1 MPNRRFPT
9 PKQPSY
15 QSSPTGTNEWDALKG
30 ELEGLLD
37 QVHGQIAE
45 YEHQH
50 QNDARQDYLEPV
62 RRYGTDDGAQHF
74 MNQHSTSDDS
84 GDQDPRR
91 QDALRHVQSAVAR
104 MGRKQDITRSSMR
117 QDDGDPVGSRLDRAV
132 AQIRTRQGQIRPD
145 APRQDNAPA
154 AAPSQRQQAPQDP
167 PAYVREIMQGMEGL
181 HRSVRDL
188 ANQNL
193 QNDPQQFS
201 ANFAQIEKRISA
213 LGDLMDRH
221 SDPALADM
229 GQQLDQ
235 LMKSTERLA
244 EIQIKQLAQFEDFR
258 ENNQP
263 PEINL
268 DGLENGIHNLYERLD
283 ALERTATAPSK
294 ELDTIARSV
303 AGIASAVGHLQEES
317 LAQKLPEIYA
327 QLQEIGDRIST
338 LDDKHSTRVT
348 DHIRREM
355 QGVRSDVTGAFA
367 PRFDSIEARLEG
379 LQENLA
385 QGPAEA
391 AQPDLSELHAIE
403 QRLNDAISSL
413 DSVRNVPTE
422 APSAQDN
429 EDVLGALTAMEDRL
443 NAAIDSID
451 RTQQNDSAPTDHFF
465 QSLKGMED
473 RIVDAIQALR
483 SATEQPRAPEAPS
496 IDLEGLKAIEARL
509 AEQLDAFDH
518 RLQAA
523 PEPAAPQ
530 AMAPQPAPEPT
541 PAPAREDHF
550 AAWDAAAETDTTE
563 APATFGDAS
572 QDDHTSAAPSFEE
585 AIGVEE
591 PAEDTQSFG
600 LGLASLGEQESN
612 EAQFSQD
619 EEADSESSFDHSQHT
634 EVPPLAE
641 PAPMEATS
649 LEDASPE
656 AGDFHEDV
664 PQPRSSFDAEP
675 SAFGEGP
682 RSLSDF
688 DDAPAAEAPEM
699 PDAPAPT
706 SQDFSAHA
714 PVATEGQSQDETLHH
729 ARQSFIAAARSAA
742 VAKNDT
748 PEQTTSLLGRAF
760 ARIKAGKDEKSG
772 DDAIAPTVD
781 DAAKADRLSAGENH
795 LHAASA
801 EIEDDAA
808 EMEMAAEQRRK
819 RFMMPFSK
827 KPKDETPEAPVSEEI
842 ERPKSAFDDEHSIS
856 LDGHPDYRDA
866 EEDET
871 EEEHKE
877 SFLSRHRQP
886 ILLGA
891 SIVAIIAMTAN
902 LINQNSSQGD
912 NQTSGDAPAITEP
925 AEAEMSSL
933 NDTSM
938 PRQIDMA
945 QTPSVEVGELA
956 ALTDQNTLA
965 DQEVGLV
972 APHPEAVD
980 QDLTTAS
987 VSPEPAKAAL
997 EELVPE
1003 VGPEGLRMAA
1013 AGGDV
1018 RAQFEMGA
1026 ILMEGQAVPKDSRAA
1041 SKWFEQAAAAGYAP
1055 AQYRLAAAFEHGIGV
1070 TQNIDQAKEWYKRA
1084 AENGNRMAMHN
1095 LAALYAS
1102 ADESQQ
1108 DFSKAGVWFKRA
1120 ADQGV
1125 VDSQFNLGMLYA
1137 RGLGVEQDLNQ
1148 SYFWFALA
1156 ANQGD
1161 QDAKGARDDVAR
1173 SIDAAQMQTLK
1184 EQVANWR
1191 PEEVA
1196 LGSNYAPIGT
1206 WDPEFDPGPAIDK
1219 KEVVLGVQSAL
1230 LKLGF
1235 SVGQPDGVMGPK
1247 TEDAIRGFERAL
1259 GMNESGA
1266 INPRLM
1272 AILSSQPI

>member
-1 MPNRRFPT
+1 M
-9 PKQPSY
+9 Q
-15 QSSPTGTNEWDALKG
+15 Q
-30 ELEGLLD
+30 
-37 QVHGQIAE
+37 Q
-45 YEHQH
+45 QH
-50 QNDARQDYLEPV
+50 
-62 RRYGTDDGAQHF
+62 
-74 MNQHSTSDDS
+74 M
-84 GDQDPRR
+84 
-91 QDALRHVQSAVAR
+91 
-104 MGRKQDITRSSMR
+104 
-117 QDDGDPVGSRLDRAV
+117 
-132 AQIRTRQGQIRPD
+132 
-145 APRQDNAPA
+145 
-154 AAPSQRQQAPQDP
+154 PQDP
-167 PAYVREIMQGMEGL
+167 PAYAREIMQAMEGL

-193 QNDPQQFS
+193 KNDPQQFS

-244 EIQIKQLAQFEDFR
+244 EIQIKQLAQFEEFR
-258 ENNQP
+258 ETNQP

-283 ALERTATAPSK
+283 TLERTAAAPSK

-317 LAQKLPEIYA
+317 MGQKLPEIYA
-327 QLQEIGDRIST
+327 QLQEIGDRISV

-355 QGVRSDVTGAFA
+355 QGVRSDVTGAFE

-385 QGPAEA
+385 QAPMEP

-413 DSVRNVPTE
+413 DAVRD
-422 APSAQDN
+422 APAQMHSAQDN
-429 EDVLGALTAMEDRL
+429 EDVLGALNAMEDRL
-443 NAAIDSID
+443 NAAIDAID
-451 RTQQNDSAPTDHFF
+451 QTQHTPNAPTDNFF

-483 SATEQPRAPEAPS
+483 SATEQPHAAEAPS
-496 IDLEGLKAIEARL
+496 IDLDGLRAIEVRL
-509 AEQLDAFDH
+509 AEQLDALDS
-518 RLQAA
+518 RLHAA
-523 PEPAAPQ
+523 PAPAAPTQAAPQ
-530 AMAPQPAPEPT
+530 AMAPLPVAEQTLALD
-541 PAPAREDHF
+541 RDDHF
-550 AAWDAAAETDTTE
+550 AAWDAAAEVE
-563 APATFGDAS
+563 APEIPQTPEATP
-572 QDDHTSAAPSFEE
+572 QDDYEQASPSFEQ
-585 AIGVEE
+585 AIGADE
-591 PAEDTQSFG
+591 PTEDNQSFG
-600 LGLASLGEQESN
+600 LGLAELGGEESSD
-612 EAQFSQD
+612 AQFSQ
-619 EEADSESSFDHSQHT
+619 EQETEAEPSFGYGQHE

-649 LEDASPE
+649 LDEATAPDAE
-656 AGDFHEDV
+656 EVHEDV
-664 PQPRSSFDAEP
+664 PQPRSSFDSTP
-675 SAFGEGP
+675 SDFNDGP

-688 DDAPAAEAPEM
+688 DDAPTPLAPTTA
-699 PDAPAPT
+699 DAPAP
-706 SQDFSAHA
+706 SADDFSARELR
-714 PVATEGQSQDETLHH
+714 TNEGQGQNDTVNH

-760 ARIKAGKDEKSG
+760 ARIKAGKDEK
-772 DDAIAPTVD
+772 AEVEAPAPTHVD
-781 DAAKADRLSAGENH
+781 SAAKSDRLSAGENH

-801 EIEDDAA
+801 DIEDDAA
-808 EMEMAAEQRRK
+808 EMEVAAEQRRK
-819 RFMMPFSK
+819 RFMMPFGSK
-827 KPKDETPEAPVSEEI
+827 QKDETPEAPAAEEI
-842 ERPKSAFDDEHSIS
+842 ERPKSAFDDEHSIA
-856 LDGHPDYRDA
+856 LDGQPDYRDA
-866 EEDET
+866 EDDDLDEDEG
-871 EEEHKE
+871 KE

-902 LINQNSSQGD
+902 LINQNTNSSG
-912 NQTSGDAPAITEP
+912 NQASGGAPAITEP

-933 NDTSM
+933 SDAAM

-945 QTPSVEVGELA
+945 QSSAVEVGELA
-956 ALTDQNTLA
+956 ALTDQNNLA
-965 DQEVGLV
+965 NQNVGLV
-972 APHPEAVD
+972 APQQQAVD
-980 QDLTTAS
+980 QQLTTAS
-987 VSPEPAKAAL
+987 ISPEPEKAAL
-997 EELVPE
+997 EALVPE

-1013 AGGDV
+1013 AAGDV

-1026 ILMEGQAVPKDSRAA
+1026 ILMEGQAVPKDSQAA
-1041 SKWFEQAAAAGYAP
+1041 SKWFEHAAAAGYAP

-1070 TQNIDQAKEWYKRA
+1070 PQNIEQAKEWYKRA

-1108 DFSKAGVWFKRA
+1108 DFSKAGVWFQRA

-1125 VDSQFNLGMLYA
+1125 VDSQFNLGMLFA

-1156 ANQGD
+1156 AMQGD

-1173 SIDAAQMQTLK
+1173 SIDPAQMQILK
-1184 EQVANWR
+1184 EQLANWQ

-1206 WDPEFDPGPAIDK
+1206 WDPEFDPGPSIDK

-1230 LKLGF
+1230 MKLGF

-1259 GMNESGA
+1259 GMNESGT